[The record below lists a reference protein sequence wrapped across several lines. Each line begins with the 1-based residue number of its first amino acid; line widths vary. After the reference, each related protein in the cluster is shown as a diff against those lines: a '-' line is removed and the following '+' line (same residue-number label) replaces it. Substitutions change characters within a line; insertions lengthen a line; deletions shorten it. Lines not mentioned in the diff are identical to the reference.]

1 MREHDRLFVNQKGP
15 PMSRLRVIIAALA
28 AVLAAGVLSPAARA
42 DSGTVRISFIKAGIV
57 IGGAVGR
64 GTLDF
69 QGRTYRL
76 SVGGI
81 SYGFTFGGSQTYLH
95 GRVSNIIRPSD
106 IEGVYGAAGA
116 GATIIRGPQAIVL
129 TNQKGAILELSGN
142 QTGLMVNL
150 DLSGLAL
157 TLQ

>member
-1 MREHDRLFVNQKGP
+1 
-15 PMSRLRVIIAALA
+15 MSRLRVLIVALT
-28 AVLAAGVLSPAARA
+28 AVLATGVLAPAARA
-42 DSGTVRISFIKAGIV
+42 DGGTVRISFIKAGIV

-64 GTLDF
+64 GTLNF
-69 QGRTYRL
+69 HGRTYRL

-81 SYGFTFGGSQTYLH
+81 TYGFTFGGSQTYLV
-95 GRVSNIIRPSD
+95 GRVSNILHPSD